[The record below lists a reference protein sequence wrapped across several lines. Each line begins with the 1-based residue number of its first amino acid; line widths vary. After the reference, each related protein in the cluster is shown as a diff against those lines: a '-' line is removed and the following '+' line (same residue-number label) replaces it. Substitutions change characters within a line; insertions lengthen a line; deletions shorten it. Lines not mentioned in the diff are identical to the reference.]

1 MALLFPAIGVAVAV
15 AGGDKLAGNK
25 DYSTMFRILGW
36 SEFDMKAAATAEVAG
51 GLMMALPRTRRLGGA
66 LLAAASAAVLMS
78 EINGNQPK
86 LAAPRAAL
94 LLAGLAALLSPRRT
108 RVVYQS

>member
-25 DYSTMFRILGW
+25 DYSSMFQMLGW
-36 SEFDMKAAATAEVAG
+36 SQFDMKAAATAEVAG
-51 GLMMALPRTRRLGGA
+51 GVLMTLPGTRRLGGA
-66 LLAAASAAVLMS
+66 LLAAVSAAVLMS
-78 EINGNQPK
+78 EVNGNQPK

-94 LLAGLAALLSPRRT
+94 LLAGLAALLSPRRKE
-108 RVVYQS
+108 VVYKD

>member
-1 MALLFPAIGVAVAV
+1 MAFLFPLIGVAVAV

-25 DYSTMFRILGW
+25 DYASMFRMLGW
-36 SEFDMKAAATAEVAG
+36 SQFDMKAAATAEVAG
-51 GLMMALPRTRRLGGA
+51 GVLMTLPGTRRLGGA
-66 LLAAASAAVLMS
+66 LLAGASAAVLMS
-78 EINGNQPK
+78 EMNGGQPK

-108 RVVYQS
+108 RVVYQN